1 MDKSIKKRK
10 TNRVPGYN
18 YSKNGT
24 YFVTI
29 CTDNHKYIF
38 GNFAPLTVGD
48 CVYAVPEISLSPIG
62 ELIEKYIEFMG
73 NKYDYV
79 SVDKY
84 VIMPNH
90 IHLLI
95 SIEHERGLSQVPTPT
110 NNTLPKFVSL
120 FKRYCNREAG
130 YNLFQRS
137 FYEHIIRN
145 EKRLFNS
152 LGIH

>member
-48 CVYAVPEISLSPIG
+48 GVYDVPEISLSPIG
-62 ELIEKYIEFMG
+62 ELIEK
-73 NKYDYV
+73 
-79 SVDKY
+79 
-84 VIMPNH
+84 
-90 IHLLI
+90 IH
-95 SIEHERGLSQVPTPT
+95 
-110 NNTLPKFVSL
+110 
-120 FKRYCNREAG
+120 
-130 YNLFQRS
+130 
-137 FYEHIIRN
+137 
-145 EKRLFNS
+145 
-152 LGIH
+152 